1 MPSVK
6 QIGKNL
12 MIFGKNE
19 MIYIPTTIPPD
30 IANDAPFDSNRTDVK
45 VNKDATNTPNNH
57 QQNTAKNKLLTAE
70 SSHNN
75 IVPTKVVAK

>member
-1 MPSVK
+1 MPSVR

-30 IANDAPFDSNRTDVK
+30 IANDAPFDSNLADIK
-45 VNKDATNTPNNH
+45 VNKDITNTPNNH

-70 SSHNN
+70 SSHSN